1 MRRVARR
8 LRGHFGATARKVAV
22 RSQQPWYWQWIFAII
37 LMLLGYLAGY
47 MHFGG
52 GDYRG
57 LINSVNRLI
66 MDNQSLE
73 AKTVYRERQL
83 QVERAAQQSLAGE
96 LAALQDESMR
106 LKEELA
112 FYKGILSGN
121 TAKAELKLH
130 SFKVN
135 KGKLPN
141 QYEYHVLLIQA
152 GRHDKMATGEL
163 KLTMN
168 GLRNGEAVSLPLH
181 DGTDIIDPAKV
192 NFKYYQR
199 IDGQF
204 LVPEDVELVTIEA
217 SLTETGVSQPKL
229 RQKAELP
236 A

>member
-1 MRRVARR
+1 
-8 LRGHFGATARKVAV
+8 
-22 RSQQPWYWQWIFAII
+22 
-37 LMLLGYLAGY
+37 
-47 MHFGG
+47 
-52 GDYRG
+52 
-57 LINSVNRLI
+57 
-66 MDNQSLE
+66 
-73 AKTVYRERQL
+73 
-83 QVERAAQQSLAGE
+83 
-96 LAALQDESMR
+96 
-106 LKEELA
+106 
-112 FYKGILSGN
+112 
-121 TAKAELKLH
+121 
-130 SFKVN
+130 
-135 KGKLPN
+135 
-141 QYEYHVLLIQA
+141 LIQA

-204 LVPEDVELVTIEA
+204 LVPEDIELVTIEA